1 MSGIADSDDGRTLTR
16 PAGDVG
22 VDGDR
27 HDESLWVL
35 SVAVFEVI
43 LPFLLDGMNV
53 DESVRVGG
61 SLDEHQRWQV
71 VQLCTYGVNSE
82 LYTRSWLSLAPLTSQ
97 LAGISTIPVSSP
109 RVRGSIQS
117 LALAL

>member
-1 MSGIADSDDGRTLTR
+1 M
-16 PAGDVG
+16 
-22 VDGDR
+22 DGDW
-27 HDESLWVL
+27 HDESLWVF

-71 VQLCTYGVNSE
+71 VQLCTHGVSFE
-82 LYTRSWLSLAPLTSQ
+82 L
-97 LAGISTIPVSSP
+97 
-109 RVRGSIQS
+109 
-117 LALAL
+117 